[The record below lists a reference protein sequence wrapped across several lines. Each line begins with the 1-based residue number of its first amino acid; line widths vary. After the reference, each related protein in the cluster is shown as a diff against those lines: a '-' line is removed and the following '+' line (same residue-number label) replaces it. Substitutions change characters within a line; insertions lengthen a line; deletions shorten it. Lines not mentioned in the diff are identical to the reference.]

1 VTAGGPYVGLDYFGE
16 EDAGLFFGR
25 DAERKRIIGNLRASP
40 LTLLYA
46 ESGVGKSSL
55 LRAGVASRLRQ
66 MPPRPR
72 VGGSVRYMPVVFS
85 TWRGDSRADLI
96 AALEAAAQP
105 LMRGDRELA
114 LSRGALEDAIKEVV
128 KAAHAIPLVILDQFE
143 ERVLYEPDDEFD
155 DELARCINRR
165 DLGANFL
172 ISVREDA
179 YSLIGSRF
187 KARIANVYGNYLHL
201 DFLDEQAARDAIVEP
216 VKAFNRLRA
225 GAPRIEVETALV
237 DCVLEQVR
245 RGRVKIGDGAAPD
258 AGSTGPVRVETAYLQ
273 LVMKRLWDEEIA
285 GGSQRL
291 RLETLHR
298 LGGAD
303 TIVHGHLDEVMAKLP
318 DDQRDA
324 AAAAFRFLVT
334 AGGRKIALSS
344 AELREFSDA
353 PAAPLEPALAHLERE
368 RILRPIPSPEPGGV
382 SRHEIYHDV
391 LAPAILDWRRRH
403 IQERTERGLARARE
417 RTRRL
422 EVRTRRLS
430 VAVVAL
436 TAIAL
441 ALTLYVWDPV
451 PMQKLELGTV
461 DARFAVRGARP
472 PDPRLVLITVDDGT
486 LARFH
491 AADDPRKLRRDA
503 YASMLNRLRA
513 DRPAV
518 IAVDVTFRNPS
529 EPRGDKA
536 LRQAIRATHDR
547 LVLPF
552 DDFTIVT
559 NASGKPTVQ
568 PKLFAG
574 PRALSGVQTGF
585 SGLALDRDDHNR
597 RIDYAV
603 ETSAGI
609 RTQTFPYAAANVA
622 RGRALQSNRLPTAPK
637 RAWGGQSE
645 RTTWIDFRGPPGT
658 IRRVP
663 ALRVLN
669 GRVPAGAFAG
679 KVVVVGVI
687 RPGQDVHR
695 TPLDKGHGMSGP
707 EVQANAV
714 DTILR
719 GAPLRDASWVIG
731 ILAILVLACVPAVAT
746 ESRFRYA
753 VTAVVVVL
761 AAGLFLLAA
770 QLAFNAGW
778 IIPVLVPL
786 AALAAST
793 IGVMALLIT
802 RTLRHH
808 GAAESSNGP
817 PEDLAPP

>member
-1 VTAGGPYVGLDYFGE
+1 
-16 EDAGLFFGR
+16 
-25 DAERKRIIGNLRASP
+25 
-40 LTLLYA
+40 
-46 ESGVGKSSL
+46 
-55 LRAGVASRLRQ
+55 
-66 MPPRPR
+66 
-72 VGGSVRYMPVVFS
+72 
-85 TWRGDSRADLI
+85 
-96 AALEAAAQP
+96 
-105 LMRGDRELA
+105 MR
-114 LSRGALEDAIKEVV
+114 
-128 KAAHAIPLVILDQFE
+128 
-143 ERVLYEPDDEFD
+143 
-155 DELARCINRR
+155 
-165 DLGANFL
+165 ANFL

-201 DFLDEQAARDAIVEP
+201 DYLDEQAARDAIVEP
-216 VKAFNRLRA
+216 VNAFNRSLPA
-225 GAPRIEVETALV
+225 DAPRFKVETALV

-245 RGRVKIGDGAAPD
+245 RGRLKIGDGATPEVGA
-258 AGSTGPVRVETAYLQ
+258 TGPVRVETAYLQ

-285 GGSQRL
+285 AGSQLL

-318 DDQRDA
+318 DDERDA

-344 AELREFSDA
+344 EELREFSDA
-353 PAAPLEPALAHLERE
+353 PAEPLEPALEHLERA

-382 SRHEIYHDV
+382 ARHEIYHDV

-403 IQERTERGLARARE
+403 IQERTESGLAQARE

-461 DARFAVRGARP
+461 DARFAVRGTRA
-472 PDPRLVLITVDDGT
+472 PDPRVVLITVDDGT

-491 AADDPRKLRRDA
+491 AVGSPGRLRRDA
-503 YASMLNRLRA
+503 YATMLKRLGA

-518 IAVDVTFRNPS
+518 IAVDVTFQDPG

-552 DDFTIVT
+552 DEFTIVT
-559 NASGKPTVQ
+559 NSDGKPAVQ
-568 PKLFAG
+568 PKLFVS
-574 PRALSGVQTGF
+574 PRALSGVQIGF
-585 SGLALDRDDHNR
+585 SGLALDRDRRNR
-597 RIDYAV
+597 RIDYEV
-603 ETSAGI
+603 ETSAGAS
-609 RTQTFPYAAANVA
+609 TQTFSFATADVA
-622 RGRALQSNRLPTAPK
+622 RGGALQANRLPTDPQ

-645 RTTWIDFRGPPGT
+645 RTAWIDFRGPPGT

-663 ALRVLN
+663 ALRVLD

-679 KVVVVGVI
+679 KVVVIGVI

-695 TPLDKGHGMSGP
+695 TPLDKGRGMSGP

-714 DTILR
+714 DTLLR
-719 GAPLRDASWVIG
+719 GVPLRDASWVIG

-746 ESRFRYA
+746 ESRRTA

-761 AAGLFLLAA
+761 GAALFLLAA

-778 IIPVLVPL
+778 IIPVPVPL
-786 AALAAST
+786 AALAVST
-793 IGVMALLIT
+793 IGVMALLVT
-802 RTLRHH
+802 WRLRQH
-808 GAAESSNGP
+808 GAAGSSNGP
-817 PEDLAPP
+817 E